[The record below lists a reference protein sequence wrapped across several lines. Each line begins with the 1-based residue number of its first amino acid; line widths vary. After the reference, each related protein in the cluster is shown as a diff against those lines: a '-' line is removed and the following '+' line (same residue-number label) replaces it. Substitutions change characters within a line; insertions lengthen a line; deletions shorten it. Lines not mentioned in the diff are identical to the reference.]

1 MFCADGKQKHPLPIT
16 KLSRPLSKQ
25 LILESIIKRARRRQ
39 VKTLFKQR
47 LARKY
52 GMRGTTKS
60 LKVKDIIKHNLK
72 TRSKNREDYDF
83 IRHQDGVLGLNIP
96 KKERTVNILIK
107 SETIIDTNE
116 KRQPLN
122 INS

>member
-1 MFCADGKQKHPLPIT
+1 MYCAYEKNKYLLPLT

-25 LILESIIKRARRRQ
+25 LILQSIIKRARRRQ

-47 LARKY
+47 LARTF

-83 IRHQDGVLGLNIP
+83 IRHQGGVLGLKIP
-96 KKERTVNILIK
+96 KKERDVNILIK
-107 SETIIDTNE
+107 IERINDNYE